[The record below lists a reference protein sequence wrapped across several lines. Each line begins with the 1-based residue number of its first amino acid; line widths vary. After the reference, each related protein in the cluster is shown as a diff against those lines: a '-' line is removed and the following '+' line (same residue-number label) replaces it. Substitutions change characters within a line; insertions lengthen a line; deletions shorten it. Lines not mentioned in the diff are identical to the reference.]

1 MNMDISSSEQFTQH
15 LESLGGSAAA
25 LRESSFVPG
34 DHDTVEDV
42 ALALRNENIAQG
54 QPAGE
59 QVTLHALAEILISK
73 RDEKNPSLHPSQS
86 RPGEYQLEIYLAAGS
101 ASRSP
106 VPRKHLN
113 DAKDWAEKQ
122 IDAAGAS
129 FGAIYFPS
137 GGSDQPGT
145 GSLVSRYDR
154 NVGWYE

>member
-34 DHDTVEDV
+34 DRDTVEDV
-42 ALALRNENIAQG
+42 ALQLRNENIGQG
-54 QPAGE
+54 RPAGE
-59 QVTLHALAEILISK
+59 QFTLHALAEILISK
-73 RDEKNPSLHPSQS
+73 RDEKEPSLHPGQS
-86 RPGEYQLEIYLAAGS
+86 RPGEYQLEIYIAAGS
-101 ASRSP
+101 VTRSP
-106 VPRKHLN
+106 VPRIHLQE
-113 DAKDWAEKQ
+113 AKIWAQKQ

-129 FGAIYFPS
+129 FGAIYFPT